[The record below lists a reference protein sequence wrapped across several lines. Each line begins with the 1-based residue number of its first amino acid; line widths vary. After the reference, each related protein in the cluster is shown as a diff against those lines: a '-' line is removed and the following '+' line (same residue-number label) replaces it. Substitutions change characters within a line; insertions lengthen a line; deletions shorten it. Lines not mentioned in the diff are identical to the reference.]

1 MYISGTQMHIIIA
14 FINNDNTL
22 TTVLLLLSVA
32 HLNRQICIYIIKV
45 SFSMSKCLRYCN
57 NECFMF
63 ISRQLLSTFR
73 VFLDRRFY

>member
-1 MYISGTQMHIIIA
+1 MHISGTQMHIIIA

-45 SFSMSKCLRYCN
+45 SFSMS
-57 NECFMF
+57 
-63 ISRQLLSTFR
+63 
-73 VFLDRRFY
+73 